1 MLCDKTSLK
10 GPKAGPVRGW
20 GGMRKLGW
28 GLTLALMLLGAC
40 GTADREPRLMNLR
53 ASADG
58 PDEFAI
64 VPPKPLTTPTD
75 LAALPDP
82 TPGGGN
88 LTDQQPEADA
98 IVALGGRPEAPAGGV
113 VSADG
118 GLVTYAARQGVAT
131 EIRARLAA
139 EDLRFRQTHRG
150 RPLER
155 LFQVTTYYQ
164 VYAGF
169 ALDAYAELA
178 RWRAA
183 GVATPAAPPKD
194 AP

>member
-1 MLCDKTSLK
+1 
-10 GPKAGPVRGW
+10 
-20 GGMRKLGW
+20 MRELRW
-28 GLTLALMLLGAC
+28 GLTLALVLLAAC

-53 ASADG
+53 ATADG

-75 LAALPDP
+75 LAALPEP

-88 LTDQQPEADA
+88 LTDPQPGADA
-98 IVALGGRPEAPAGGV
+98 IVALGGMPALPAGGV
-113 VSADG
+113 AAADG
-118 GLVTYAARQGVAT
+118 GLVTYAARQGLT
-131 EIRARLAA
+131 PEIRARLAA
-139 EDLRFRQTHRG
+139 EDLRFRQTNRG

-183 GVATPAAPPKD
+183 GVATPSAPPKD